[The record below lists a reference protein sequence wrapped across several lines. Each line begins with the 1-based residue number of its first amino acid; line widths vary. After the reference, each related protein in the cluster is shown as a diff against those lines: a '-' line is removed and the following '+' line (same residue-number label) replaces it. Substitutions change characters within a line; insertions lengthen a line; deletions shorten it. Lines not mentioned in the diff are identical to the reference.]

1 MENRIWLSQSFS
13 YGQAWID
20 LIMLANHQDGFFYV
34 RGNRVDVNRGQVGCS
49 MKKLAARWKWSRG
62 KVWRF
67 LETLKNERQI
77 EHQKTTVTTLITI
90 LNYDE
95 HQKTDSQTDIRRT
108 SDGHKQECKEGKE
121 EEIYPFS
128 EFWSLYNKKEGKKD
142 CLKIW
147 SKLNEEDH
155 KQIMER
161 LPIWLSNHANGQFR
175 PYPKTF
181 LNGRRWEDESKTEQ
195 RFIQQL

>member
-34 RGNRVDVNRGQVGCS
+34 RGNRVDVNRGQVGWS